1 MGAEFL
7 VSTGDTPVASK
18 KKSEGTL
25 RTGRLERLAT
35 VGSVTGRV
43 GASYLWSALKRP
55 FQSEEKRESERHDTH
70 LKNAMRIV
78 ESSKELRGA
87 FMKMTQI
94 LSMRDDLFPTE
105 AIDVL
110 SVVQSSV
117 PPMDYALIRKRIVE
131 ELGAP
136 PEKLFASFEPEAF
149 AAASLGQVHRATL
162 RSGEEVVVKIQ
173 YPGVEKTVKSDL
185 QNAKALINALKLVAR
200 DVMRNRDM
208 DYRGVYE
215 ELRTRMEEELDYKLE
230 AANIELFGKLY
241 ADDEEVLIPR
251 VIADRTTKR
260 VITLGYVEGYKIRDV
275 FQPGVDQALKDKVML
290 KLYDI
295 TWQQLLCFGVVHVD
309 PHPGNYLVT
318 HHPKLAILD
327 FGCIRIL
334 PPRLRDAYRDL
345 NRALF
350 EDDDAL
356 FRDSLLRLD
365 FLNPDDDYRPMR
377 KIMRRLFAPLLVDR
391 EIDPRTYKSMEE
403 LSAAV
408 QQGLQAGYWKAPP
421 HRVFLDRVLLG
432 IDGYLKLSGT
442 VANWH
447 RIYEKWIYTE
457 PRDVESLVKARGR
470 HAKSQ

>member
-1 MGAEFL
+1 
-7 VSTGDTPVASK
+7 VAK
-18 KKSEGTL
+18 KPKPGSL

-43 GASYLWSALKRP
+43 GGSYLWSALKRP
-55 FQSEEKRESERHDTH
+55 FQSEEKRDAALVDTH
-70 LKNAMRIV
+70 LKNALRIV

-94 LSMRDDLFPTE
+94 LSMRDDLLPAE

-110 SVVQSSV
+110 SIVQSSV
-117 PPMDYALIRKRIVE
+117 PPMDYALIRRRIE
-131 ELGAP
+131 RELGAP
-136 PEKLFASFEPEAF
+136 PEKLFARFEHDAF

-162 RSGEEVVVKIQ
+162 RSGEEVVVKVQ
-173 YPGVEKTVKSDL
+173 YPGVERTVKSDL
-185 QNAKALINALKLVAR
+185 QNAKALIHALKLIAR

-215 ELRTRMEEELDYKLE
+215 ELRTRMEEELDYELE
-230 AANIELFGKLY
+230 AANILLFRELY
-241 ADDEEVLIPR
+241 ADDPQVVIPR
-251 VIADRTTKR
+251 VIAARTTRR
-260 VITLGYVEGYKIRDV
+260 VITLTYVDGYKIRDILA
-275 FQPGVDQALKDKVML
+275 PAVDQSLKDWVML

-295 TWQQLLCFGVVHVD
+295 TWQQLLSFGIVHVD

-318 HHPKLAILD
+318 HHPRLGILD

-334 PPRLRDAYRDL
+334 SPDLREAYRDL
-345 NRALF
+345 NRAML

-356 FRDSLLRLD
+356 LNDALVRLD
-365 FLNPDDDYRPMR
+365 FLNPDDDPRPM
-377 KIMRRLFAPLLVDR
+377 KQILRRLFAPLLVDR
-391 EIDPRTYKSMEE
+391 KVDPREYKSLEE

-408 QQGLQAGYWKAPP
+408 QRGLRAGYWKAPP

-432 IDGYLKLSGT
+432 IDGYLKLAGT

-447 RIYEKWIYTE
+447 RIYKKWVYSK
-457 PRDVESLVKARGR
+457 PRDVSALVRARAEHTAHQGVGR
-470 HAKSQ
+470 C